1 MLSTDYKSGYRDG
14 ANDCQKLYE
23 QIIDRLCKALDANG
37 EKEKA
42 KMARKM
48 FAEEKAKI
56 EVEESKERNLKYLKK
71 MEAQKE
77 KSEKFGLFP
86 NQRNL
91 LPLDAEFAKV
101 GEIVFVQSNGV
112 VSDIGIIKCLNP
124 LKVWSRSTMWVGAA
138 ENSRWYR
145 TGVVV
150 SSERWRFIT
159 EDFASTEDVCK
170 KLNIAYHI
178 E

>member
-48 FAEEKAKI
+48 F
-56 EVEESKERNLKYLKK
+56 VEEELKIAIVKKEDLEYLEKQ
-71 MEAQKE
+71 EAQKE

-101 GEIVFVQSNGV
+101 GEIVFVRSNGV

-150 SSERWRFIT
+150 SFERWRFIT